1 MSEEDI
7 TVGVLADPY
16 LWSWQVE
23 ALEKVQQL
31 EGVEIDLI
39 IIDSSK
45 QDSFAS
51 LDGFFDQV
59 KFFVESIK
67 ENGAYPLVQV
77 DQKLAWMFSIDNKRE
92 QYLEST
98 PVSEAEPLSDV
109 EIKRCTP
116 VTNDRIWNE
125 LPDDMVNKAV
135 EHTDVLIRFGFGLI
149 TGRIIEEPKFGVLS
163 AHGSD
168 IREARGLG
176 PQIMFLDNVNKATVT
191 LQQLTNDI
199 DGGNVVCMFHK
210 EMSRP
215 YTLSDIWAK
224 VREIQIDLYAEGV
237 DRLRDP
243 SFEATPPSHLGEYY
257 GKDLKSRPTF
267 VLRLVAKNNISRIK
281 CFLK

>member
-1 MSEEDI
+1 MSERDI
-7 TVGVLADPY
+7 TVGVLTDPY

-31 EGVEIDLI
+31 EGIEIDLV

-67 ENGAYPLVQV
+67 ENGAYPLIQA
-77 DQKLAWMFSIDNKRE
+77 DQKLAWIFSFDNKRE

-98 PVSEAEPLSDV
+98 PVPEAEPLSDV
-109 EIKRCTP
+109 EIERCTP
-116 VTNDRIWNE
+116 VTNHRIWNE
-125 LPDDMVNKAV
+125 LPDDMVDKAV
-135 EHTDVLIRFGFGLI
+135 ERTDVLIRFGFGLI

-176 PQIMFLDNVNKATVT
+176 PQIMFLNNVDKATVT
-191 LQQLTNDI
+191 LQQLTDDI
-199 DGGNVVCMFHK
+199 DGGNVVCMLHE

-237 DRLRDP
+237 DRLRHP
-243 SFEATPPSHLGEYY
+243 SFEPTPPSHLGEYY

-267 VLRLVAKNNISRIK
+267 VLRLIAKNNISRIK
-281 CFLK
+281 YFSE